1 MVLVLCLT
9 LLPTAAFAEGEDVSI
24 SDGVIG
30 GGETGEGGGIY
41 VPPGGPTEGG
51 GGTYIPGED
60 TRTEIWCVSKPDS
73 IGRSYDGTTD
83 GSTIPID
90 LTFTDGTNEIK
101 LKEGTGFTAKKTF
114 DSADAG
120 WHTVTVEIELIG
132 DAAAKYKL
140 KAGEETFTIGGFIN
154 KAYPKLNVS
163 LSRTTC
169 TVGEKILPL
178 LSVSGAPEDAA
189 VTYYYTQ
196 YESIAGDSEYEG
208 SEAMPE
214 IDENTAISSLDEEGN
229 NTYYIYAKTGK
240 TKNYNEDISNVV
252 ELTVTEP
259 AAASVIKAD
268 GTDGG
273 TCESLPAALNAAQD
287 GDTVKLLA
295 NHTTNWSDVE
305 AGEYS
310 TLAVIKKTLT
320 LDLNGRTVD
329 YLEVGEV
336 VPDEEGGILE
346 STDGNLTIADTSQ
359 GGVPGTI
366 NDLNFVKGTLEIQSG
381 QIGYEKS
388 VTEGGGIAGQL
399 TCNGNSGSV
408 TISGG
413 RVLGLTVGE
422 GASVTVSGGSQHA
435 GQWFN
440 DGTLNITGG
449 MFGSVKF
456 YNRAGTVAISGGT
469 FGAITNNDASTTIPL
484 MSLLADGYAF
494 YDNNDTL
501 QDGSKRDFLQD
512 VTVKEHTHTMVNNKC
527 VCGYTCDH
535 SNGFTDEGKC
545 KDCGTQ
551 FAAGIGETYYTDVP
565 SALDAA
571 ADGQTVKLLA
581 NEMLPDGIYV
591 SKTLT
596 LDLDGHSLSGYS
608 LNVGGLTTTSQV
620 RTGKLTVI
628 DGSGGNGAVGVTV
641 RDGGTLVFDPK
652 NDSTTLLQLEVW
664 GGTVELYGGKISR
677 SGLRLNNSITLGN
690 LLPGGAGLA
699 YYRGDTQLTLEEAT
713 SQTCDL
719 VVKSCSHGGKNGFDN
734 NSATCPYCNA
744 PAVAETALNNG
755 EGNCQQRRFA
765 DLQTAIDADRDGGS
779 EFTLLTDVTGD
790 YTIDGTQETGLN
802 LNGHSIKGTV
812 TVKGIKGDYITTT
825 LSNTQNTTTASID
838 KVIAFDGAELAGS
851 RYPAVIGTLTLA
863 EGATWK
869 TILNDTA
876 LGYKVLSTDG
886 THKWYARDDVN
897 GSQLNNVI
905 INRLPITSKT
915 LYLKVDGKNL
925 TGNSPKAERGTTVQL
940 CASCNAKDVTVAF
953 SILKTGETTPIT
965 LSGNDVQY
973 TTVGTGTTKFYVA
986 EYAFNDV
993 GSYTISFTAT
1003 KDGYSVTSSHK
1014 KLAVTK
1020 PNLSNAEITFPYG
1033 NEAAFNYA
1041 TSTSVPT
1048 FIVTYNGNTLE
1059 KDVDYTIAGGDSFS
1073 GVGSRTLT
1081 IKATD
1086 NGNYTGRKTAEWT
1099 VRPLKVAV
1107 SVGDIV
1113 KTYDGTTNLPAN
1125 AKITFKSADSYYT
1138 GATLRL
1144 AKSTDYEVLN
1154 ARYDSADA
1162 SQEEK
1167 IISFTVK
1174 LKNEGY
1180 VFEDGKT
1187 QKDFTLN
1194 GAELDDKSFKINK
1207 AALPTGYEPDN
1218 GGLIVR
1224 NGVAHTYTYDVSQLL
1239 KELPNGLNY
1248 GTTSYELE
1256 SIGSVDNGYI
1266 DDGTVSIN
1274 PNGILTVP
1282 VKMVNTEASEEIATV
1297 KVKVIAQNYADFT
1310 VTVTVRAK
1318 NKLVPTGEP
1327 NLDKNEITYGEK
1339 INKISMSGK
1348 LRDDTNNVDVEGT
1361 FAWNAPDTAPDA
1373 GDYEAEWTF
1382 TPNDVM
1388 YAPATGTAT
1397 IKVNKATLVEGVDYE
1412 TPTAITGLV
1421 YRVNDNTPQ
1430 ALHTSGRVIGTVGT
1444 MKYTTDDPENA
1455 AAVWSDVPLTSRD
1468 AGEFAVCYKVFGDKN
1483 HLDSDYGTITCRVA
1497 KYKLAYEIVCLPKV
1511 YDGTKNGDPKNIK
1524 SIEFYGAEDAN
1535 ITADLTE
1542 KDYTVESIV
1551 YESENVGGNLGTL
1564 PVDATAVVKLS
1575 DTKAASNYELA
1586 VDGNK
1591 ACGCI
1596 TPARIEGVDFH
1607 GYTHKVRY
1615 IDTYA
1620 KTITV
1625 SCFGDVNRADYE
1637 IVSDMV
1643 STGDSRI
1650 IRKINCDNIGITFAI
1665 ADGLSTDD
1673 IGKSYTIKVRIYTK
1687 DHNYCT
1693 DELPFTV
1700 EIADKDRPTLSVEP
1714 IEVTY
1719 NGKAVPESSIN
1730 GTATVNGSRI
1740 DGTWSFK
1747 DGKAPTTV
1755 AESGDYTVV
1764 FTPAH
1769 PDYYYGAEKAV
1780 HVTVMHREIG
1790 DKDITF
1796 TYGESFVYTG
1806 KVIIPYIDGE
1816 YKYDENNALG
1826 LVENNDYT
1834 LTYPEDATNVGKK
1847 KITVTG
1853 HGNFGGTTELE
1864 YEITPSAQTPFIDL
1878 ELPENGYVYDGT
1890 DKTPSVT
1897 VKVNG
1902 TVLTEGKDY
1911 ELAYSN
1917 NRNAEDGAKVTVTAK
1932 GNYGF
1937 EPIVRY
1943 FSIAKADSMIDTEPA
1958 ANSFTYDALSHG
1970 LLIEGEA
1977 TGGSFE
1983 YKLGDGGWV
1992 RDIPMAKDAGEYTVW
2007 YRVIGDSNHN
2017 DIGEKSVK
2025 VTIEHKDIA
2034 DADIVLGPSL
2044 TYNTKEQVQTVFHVK
2059 FERFNAT
2066 YDIENNRAT
2075 SAGTYKLKVIGTGN
2089 FKGEREVEFT
2099 IAKKEVT
2106 ASVTVGGE
2114 YVYNGKDIEP
2124 TDITVRDGEDIIHDT
2139 EYTVSFGDNRN
2150 AGTAR
2155 VMITNVEGGNYIVNG
2170 TGEFEISRAN
2180 ITVKPKN
2187 ISKVYGSAP
2196 EFKLESDSGLITE
2209 KELAAFASTATFRS
2223 EGAEKT
2229 ADVIDGGYEITA
2241 ELTENETDNLILT
2254 LSGTGILTVVPQ
2266 KLTIKV
2272 NDVSRIYGEP
2282 NPELSVS
2289 YDGFIDGEDESVLG
2303 GTLVLKYNDDINE
2316 TATVGLHENATTA
2329 SGLTSKNYAIE
2340 FVPGNVTIAKIPVNA
2355 SAGTA
2360 RRSYLDVV
2368 FDKSLEGLETGNFI
2382 INDSEGNTVTVTDIT
2397 ASSDGKNYTL
2407 SGNFEV
2413 GKEYTVKV
2421 VLSGATVDATHQ
2433 LATDEFVITPI
2444 RTSSRGGGTT
2454 RYTVSFE
2461 TNGGSKISSERVN
2474 RNGTL
2479 TEPTAPTK
2487 EGFDFAG
2494 WYTDQEL
2501 KTTYDFSAKVT
2512 KSITLYA
2519 AWTEKDNSINQIILT
2534 IGEKAAQ
2541 VFGQIKTNDVV
2552 PKIVNDRTMLPAR
2565 FVAENLGADVSWD
2578 GDKELVTIQ
2587 GKNLKTSEDV
2597 TILITIG
2604 AEYAVVNG
2612 ENVKLDSPAF
2622 IENDRTYTP
2631 IRFIS
2636 EHLGASVEW
2645 LENEQ
2650 KVIITKNLLAEKNN

>member
-1 MVLVLCLT
+1 MSKRVLSLFMVLVLCLT

-24 SDGVIG
+24 SGGVIG
-30 GGETGEGGGIY
+30 GGSTGEGGGIY
-41 VPPGGPTEGG
+41 VAPGSPTEGG

-120 WHTVTVEIELIG
+120 SRTVTVEIELIG

-359 GGVPGTI
+359 GGAPGTI

-449 MFGSVKF
+449 TFGSVKF

-628 DGSGGNGAVGVTV
+628 DSSGGNGAVGVTV
-641 RDGGTLVFDPK
+641 RNGGTLVFNPE
-652 NDSTTLLQLEVW
+652 NDNTTLLQLEVY
-664 GGTVELYGGKISR
+664 GGTVALYGGKISR
-677 SGLRLNNSITLGN
+677 SGLRLNNGITLGD
-690 LLPGGAGLA
+690 LLPGNAGLA
-699 YYRGDTQLTLEEAT
+699 YYRGDTQLTLEEAA

-719 VVKSCSHGGKNGFDN
+719 VVKSCSHGGKNGFDKN
-734 NSATCPYCNA
+734 ATACPYCNV
-744 PAVAETALNNG
+744 PAVAETGLNNG
-755 EGNCQQRRFA
+755 QWRRFA
-765 DLQTAIDADRDGGS
+765 NLQTAIDADRDGGA
-779 EFTLLTDVTGD
+779 ELTLLADVTGD
-790 YTIDGTQETGLN
+790 YTIDGTQDTGLD

-838 KVIAFDGAELAGS
+838 KVVAFDGAELAGS
-851 RYPAVIGTLTLA
+851 KFPAVIGELTLA
-863 EGATWK
+863 EGATWNN
-869 TILNDTA
+869 ILNDTA
-876 LGYKVLSTDG
+876 LGYKVLNADDTY
-886 THKWYARDDVN
+886 KWYAPNDVK

-915 LYLKVDGKNL
+915 LFLKVDGKNL
-925 TGNSPKAERGTTVQL
+925 TGSSPKAERGTTVQL
-940 CASCNAKDVTVAF
+940 CASCNAKDVTVTF

-965 LSGNDVQY
+965 LTEPSYAGGKY
-973 TTVGTGTTKFYVA
+973 TKDYSFDTIG
-986 EYAFNDV
+986 E
-993 GSYTISFTAT
+993 YTIYFTAT
-1003 KDGYSVTSSHK
+1003 KDGYTVQSSHK
-1014 KLAVTK
+1014 KLTVTK
-1020 PNLSNAEITFPYG
+1020 PNLSNAEITFPDG
-1033 NEAAFNYA
+1033 NEAAFNYVTA
-1041 TSTSVPT
+1041 TGVPT
-1048 FIVTYNGNTLE
+1048 FIVTCNGKKLE
-1059 KDVDYTIAGGDSFS
+1059 KGVDFTIAGGDSFS
-1073 GVGSRTLT
+1073 GVGSCTLT

-1086 NGNYTGRKTAEWT
+1086 NGDYTGSKSADWK

-1107 SVGDIV
+1107 SVGDII
-1113 KTYDGTTNLPAN
+1113 KTYDGTTDLSAN

-1154 ARYDSADA
+1154 AHYDSADA
-1162 SQEEK
+1162 GEEEK
-1167 IISFTVK
+1167 TISFTIK

-1180 VFEDGKT
+1180 VFEDGMT
-1187 QKDFTLN
+1187 QKDVTLN
-1194 GAELDDKSFKINK
+1194 GSETDKTFKINK

-1224 NGVAHTYTYDVSQLL
+1224 NGVAHTYTYDVSKLL

-1256 SIGSVDNGYI
+1256 SIDSVDNGYI
-1266 DDGTVSIN
+1266 EDGTASIDE
-1274 PNGILTVP
+1274 NGILTLP
-1282 VKMVNTEASEEIATV
+1282 IKEVKVTKEGSIGTV
-1297 KVKVIAQNYADFT
+1297 KVRVLTQNYDDFY
-1310 VTVTVRAK
+1310 VTVNVTAANRIK
-1318 NKLVPTGEP
+1318 PTGEP
-1327 NLDKNEITYGEK
+1327 TLSRDTITYGEPRSSIK
-1339 INKISMSGK
+1339 LSGTMH
-1348 LRDDTNNVDVEGT
+1348 DDTNNVDVEGT
-1361 FAWNAPDTAPDA
+1361 FAWNGADFVP
-1373 GDYEAEWTF
+1373 GVGSVMSGWTF
-1382 TPNDVM
+1382 TPADSGT
-1388 YAPATGTAT
+1388 YAP
-1397 IKVNKATLVEGVDYE
+1397 VEGASTFNVEKAAMPEDAV
-1412 TPTAITGLV
+1412 TAVPAAISDLV
-1421 YRVNDNTPQ
+1421 YQIDISTPQ
-1430 ALHTSGRVIGTVGT
+1430 TLHTKGKIKPNLGT
-1444 MKYTTDDPENA
+1444 MKYTLGDPESA
-1455 AAVWSDVPLTSRD
+1455 DTDWSEEPVASRD
-1468 AGEFAVCYKVFGDKN
+1468 AGEYTVYYKIFGDSN
-1483 HLDSDYGTITCRVA
+1483 HLDSAYGEIKCGIA
-1497 KYKLAYEIVCLPKV
+1497 KYELTYSVVCLPKV
-1511 YDGTKNGDPKNIK
+1511 YDGTTVGDPKRVDNVK
-1524 SIEFYGAEDAN
+1524 FYSNAN
-1535 ITADLTE
+1535 GSKEITGFVNGV
-1542 KDYTVESIV
+1542 DYTVDKIE
-1551 YESENVGGNLGTL
+1551 YKSENVGGNLGTL
-1564 PVDATAVVKLS
+1564 PVDATATLS
-1575 DTKAASNYELA
+1575 LIGDAAVNYTLADNGKGKASGL
-1586 VDGNK
+1586 
-1591 ACGCI
+1591 I
-1596 TPARIEGVDFH
+1596 TPAPFTGIDFNS
-1607 GYTHKVRY
+1607 YTYEICYGETTPRSVTL
-1615 IDTYA
+1615 TYF
-1620 KTITV
+1620 
-1625 SCFGDVNRADYE
+1625 SADKLNCE
-1637 IVSDMV
+1637 IVSTMDV
-1643 STGDSRI
+1643 GNNDILS
-1650 IRKINCDNIGITFAI
+1650 KIDLVDNSYFNFAVK
-1665 ADGLSTDD
+1665 DGLKGDAVS
-1673 IGKSYTIKVRIYTK
+1673 KSVTVKFNIYSK
-1687 DHNYCT
+1687 DHNYRSE
-1693 DELPFTV
+1693 ELTFTV
-1700 EIADKDRPTLSVEP
+1700 KLIDKATPDLNVKEIRTV
-1714 IEVTY
+1714 Y
-1719 NGKAVPESSIN
+1719 NNKPVPASLID
-1730 GTATVNGSRI
+1730 GTATI
-1740 DGTWSFK
+1740 DGHEISGTWSWEN
-1747 DGKAPTTV
+1747 GAPTKV
-1755 AESGDYTVV
+1755 SESGEYTVL
-1764 FTPAH
+1764 FTPT
-1769 PDYYYGAEKAV
+1769 YSYLYYGATAPAT
-1780 HVTVMHREIG
+1780 VTVTPREIG

-1943 FSIAKADSMIDTEPA
+1943 FSIAKADSVINTEPA

-1983 YKLGDGGWV
+1983 YKLGNGGWV

-2075 SAGTYKLKVIGTGN
+2075 NAGTYKLKVIGTGN

-2124 TDITVRDGEDIIHDT
+2124 TDITVRDGEDIIPDT

-2368 FDKSLEGLETGNFI
+2368 FDKSLEGLATGNFI
-2382 INDSEGNTVTVTDIT
+2382 INDSEGNTVTVTNIT

>member
-1 MVLVLCLT
+1 MSKRVLSLFMVLVLCLT

-24 SDGVIG
+24 SGGVIG
-30 GGETGEGGGIY
+30 GGETGGEGGGVL
-41 VPPGGPTEGG
+41 VPPGGSTEGG

-73 IGRSYDGTTD
+73 IGRGYDGTTD
-83 GSTIPID
+83 GGTIPID

-120 WHTVTVEIELIG
+120 WHTVTVEIALIG
-132 DAAAKYKL
+132 EAAVKYKL
-140 KAGEETFTIGGFIN
+140 KAGEETFTIGGNIN
-154 KAYPKLNVS
+154 KAYPNLTVS
-163 LSRTTC
+163 LSQTTC
-169 TVGEKILPL
+169 TVGEKLLPL
-178 LSVSGAPEDAA
+178 LSISGRQKNAT

-196 YESIAGDSEYEG
+196 YQTIAGDSEYEG
-208 SEAMPE
+208 SDVIPA
-214 IDENTAISSLDEEGN
+214 IDENTAINSLDEEGN
-229 NTYYIYAKTGK
+229 NTYYLYAKTAA
-240 TKNYNEDISNVV
+240 TKNYNEGLSNVV
-252 ELTVTEP
+252 ELTVNE
-259 AAASVIKAD
+259 AVVEAASVTKAD

-273 TCESLPAALNAAQD
+273 TYESLPAALNAAQD

-305 AGEYS
+305 AGEYA
-310 TLAVIKKTLT
+310 TLAVVKKALT
-320 LDLNGRTVD
+320 LDLNGMTVD
-329 YLEVGEV
+329 YLTVGEV
-336 VPDEEGGILE
+336 VPDEAGGILE
-346 STDGNLTIADTSQ
+346 SYDGNLTVMSS
-359 GGVPGTI
+359 GGGMIGKIT
-366 NDLNFVKGTLEIQSG
+366 NLELVKGTLDIRSG
-381 QIGYEKS
+381 WLGDYA
-388 VTEGGGIAGQL
+388 GGKL
-399 TCNGNSGSV
+399 TCNENSGTV

-413 RVLGLTVGE
+413 TVYNATVGK
-422 GASVTVSGGSQHA
+422 GATVTVSGGSMHQ
-435 GQWFN
+435 GQWVN
-440 DGTLNITGG
+440 NGTLNIMGG
-449 MFGSVKF
+449 TFGSVRF
-456 YNRAGTVAISGGT
+456 YNNSGTIAISGGT
-469 FGAITNNDASTTIPL
+469 FKSIKSDSADELQPL
-484 MSLLADGYAF
+484 MSLLDTQKVHAF
-494 YDNNDTL
+494 YKGDDV
-501 QDGSKRDFLQD
+501 QDGNATELAD

-565 SALDAA
+565 SALNAA
-571 ADGQTVKLLA
+571 ADGQTIKLLA
-581 NEMLPDGIYV
+581 NGMLPDGIYA

-596 LDLDGHSLSGYS
+596 LDLNGHSLSGYS
-608 LNVGGLTTTSQV
+608 LNVGGLTATSQV
-620 RTGKLTVI
+620 RTGNLTVI
-628 DGSGGNGAVGVTV
+628 DSSGGNGAVGVAV

-652 NDSTTLLQLEVW
+652 NDHTTLLQLEVW

-690 LLPGGAGLA
+690 LLPQKAGLA
-699 YYRGDTQLTLEEAT
+699 YYRGDTQLTLEEAA

-719 VVKSCSHGGKNGFDN
+719 VVKSCTHGGKNGFDEN
-734 NSATCPYCNA
+734 ATACPYCNV
-744 PAVAETALNNG
+744 PAVAETGLNGG
-755 EGNCQQRRFA
+755 EGGRLRRRFA
-765 DLQTAIDADRDGGS
+765 NLQTALDADRDGGS
-779 EFTLLTDVTGD
+779 EFKLLTDVTGD
-790 YTIDGTQETGLN
+790 YTIDGTQDTGLD
-802 LNGHSIKGTV
+802 LNGHSINGTV
-812 TVKGIKGDYITTT
+812 DINAVAEGKNYTTT
-825 LSNTQNTTTASID
+825 LSNTKNTVTASIN
-838 KVIAFDGAELAGS
+838 KVVAHSGAKLAGS
-851 RYPAVIGTLTLA
+851 GFPAVIGELTLA
-863 EGATWK
+863 DTTQWK
-869 TILNDTA
+869 DILQQPTR
-876 LGYKVLSTDG
+876 LGFKVTNADG
-886 THKWYARDDVN
+886 TYQWYASDDVN
-897 GSQLNNVI
+897 GLQLNNVI
-905 INRLPITSKT
+905 INSLPITTKT
-915 LYLKVDGKNL
+915 LNLKVDGKNL
-925 TGNSPKAERGTTVQL
+925 TGSSPKVERGTTVQL
-940 CASCNAKDVTVAF
+940 CASCNAKDVTVTF

-965 LSGNDVQY
+965 LTEPTYGSGKY
-973 TTVGTGTTKFYVA
+973 TKDYSFDAIG
-986 EYAFNDV
+986 E
-993 GSYTISFTAT
+993 YTIYFTAT
-1003 KDGYSVTSSHK
+1003 KDSYSVTSSHK
-1014 KLAVTK
+1014 KLTVTK
-1020 PNLSNAEITFPYG
+1020 PNLSNAEITFPDG
-1033 NEAAFNYA
+1033 NEAAFNYVTA
-1041 TSTSVPT
+1041 TGVPT
-1048 FIVTYNGNTLE
+1048 FIVTCNGKKLE
-1059 KDVDYTIAGGDSFS
+1059 KGVDFTIAGGDSFS
-1073 GVGSRTLT
+1073 GVGSCTLT

-1086 NGNYTGRKTAEWT
+1086 NGDYTGSKSADWK

-1107 SVGDIV
+1107 SVGDII
-1113 KTYDGTTNLPAN
+1113 KTYDGTTDLPAN

-1138 GATLRL
+1138 GVTLSL

-1154 ARYDSADA
+1154 AHYDSADA
-1162 SQEEK
+1162 GEEEK
-1167 IISFTVK
+1167 TISFTIK

-1180 VFEDGKT
+1180 VFEDGTT
-1187 QKDFTLN
+1187 QKDVTLN
-1194 GAELDDKSFKINK
+1194 GSETDKTFKINK

-1218 GGLIVR
+1218 GGLIVK
-1224 NGVAHTYTYDVSQLL
+1224 NGVAHTYTYDVSKLL

-1256 SIGSVDNGYI
+1256 SIGSVVNGYI
-1266 DDGTVSIN
+1266 EDGTVSISE
-1274 PNGILTVP
+1274 NGMLTVP
-1282 VKMVNTEASEEIATV
+1282 VKAVNTVAPSEIAIV
-1297 KVKVIAQNYADFT
+1297 KVKVTMQNYSDIT
-1310 VTVTVRAK
+1310 IPVTVYAR
-1318 NKLVPTGEP
+1318 NRIVPTGEP
-1327 NLDKNEITYGEK
+1327 TLDKNEITYGEK

-1348 LRDDTNNVDVEGT
+1348 LRDKTNNVDVAGT
-1361 FAWNAPDTAPDA
+1361 FTWNAPDTAPDA

-1388 YAPATGTAT
+1388 YAPATGKVS
-1397 IKVNKATLVEGVDYE
+1397 IKVNKASLVEGVDYE
-1412 TPTAITGLV
+1412 TPTAVTGLV
-1421 YRVNDNTPQ
+1421 YKVNDNTPQ
-1430 ALHTSGRVIGTVGT
+1430 TLHTSGRVIGAVGT

-1455 AAVWSDVPLTSRD
+1455 AAVWSDAPLTSRD
-1468 AGEFAVCYKVFGDKN
+1468 AGEFAVYYKVFGDEN

-1535 ITADLTE
+1535 ITVDLTE

-1551 YESENVGGNLGTL
+1551 YESENVGGNLGTI
-1564 PVDATAVVKLS
+1564 PVSATAVIKLS

-1591 ACGCI
+1591 AYGCI
-1596 TPARIEGVDFH
+1596 TPTRIENVDFH
-1607 GYTHKVRY
+1607 GYTHKIRY

-1625 SCFGDVNRADYE
+1625 SYFGDVNRADYE

-1650 IRKINCDNIGITFAI
+1650 IRKISCDNTGITFAI
-1665 ADGLSTDD
+1665 ADGLSADD

-1730 GTATVNGSRI
+1730 GTATVDGSRI

-1764 FTPAH
+1764 FTPTY
-1769 PDYYYGAEKAV
+1769 PDYYYGAEKTV
-1780 HVTVMHREIG
+1780 HVIVTPREIG

-1816 YKYDENNALG
+1816 YKYDENKALG
-1826 LVENNDYT
+1826 LAENNEYT

-1864 YEITPSAQTPFIDL
+1864 YEITPSAQTPLIDL

-1943 FSIAKADSMIDTEPA
+1943 FSIAKADSVIDTEPA
-1958 ANSFTYDALSHG
+1958 SNSFTYDALSHG
-1970 LLIEGEA
+1970 LLIEGKA
-1977 TGGSFE
+1977 TGGSFK

-1992 RDIPMAKDAGEYTVW
+1992 RDIPKVKDAGEYTVW
-2007 YRVIGDSNHN
+2007 YKVAGDSNHN
-2017 DIGEKSVK
+2017 DTGEKSVK
-2025 VTIEHKDIA
+2025 VTIERKDIA

-2044 TYNTKEQVQTVFHVK
+2044 TYNTKEQVQTVFHAK

-2066 YDIENNRAT
+2066 YDVENNRAT
-2075 SAGTYKLKVIGTGN
+2075 NAGTYKLKVIGTGN

-2106 ASVTVGGE
+2106 ANVTAGGE
-2114 YVYNGKDIEP
+2114 YIYNGKDIEP
-2124 TDITVRDGEDIIHDT
+2124 ADITVRDGEDIIPDT

-2155 VMITNVEGGNYIVNG
+2155 VMITNAEGGNYIING

-2196 EFKLESDSGLITE
+2196 EFKLESDSDLITE
-2209 KELAAFASTATFRS
+2209 KELAAFASSAKFTS
-2223 EGAEKT
+2223 EGTAKT
-2229 ADVIDGGYEITA
+2229 AKVIDGGYEITA
-2241 ELTENETDNLILT
+2241 ELAENETDNLILT
-2254 LSGTGILTVVPQ
+2254 LSGTGILTVVPK
-2266 KLTIKV
+2266 KLTVTV

-2289 YDGFIDGEDESVLG
+2289 YDGFIEGEDESVLD
-2303 GTLVLKYNDDINE
+2303 GTLVLKYNDEINE
-2316 TATVGLHENATTA
+2316 TATAGLHENATTA
-2329 SGLTSKNYAIE
+2329 SGLTAKNYAIE

-2368 FDKSLEGLETGNFI
+2368 FDKSLEGLATGNFI
-2382 INDSEGNTVTVTDIT
+2382 VKDSEGNTVTVTDIT

-2444 RTSSRGGGTT
+2444 RTSSGGGGTT

-2461 TNGGSKISSERVN
+2461 SNGGSKVSNQTVT
-2474 RNGTL
+2474 RNSVMK
-2479 TEPTAPTK
+2479 EPTAPTK
-2487 EGFDFAG
+2487 ENFDFDG
-2494 WYTDQEL
+2494 WYSDKEL
-2501 KTTYDFSAKVT
+2501 KTKYDFSAKVT
-2512 KSITLYA
+2512 KSFTLYA
-2519 AWTEKDNSINQIILT
+2519 KWTEKDNSINQIILT
-2534 IGEKAAQ
+2534 IGKKDAQ
-2541 VFGQIKTNDVV
+2541 VFGKSKTNDVA

-2565 FVAENLGADVSWD
+2565 FVAENLGAKVEWD
-2578 GDKELVTIQ
+2578 GEKELVTIT
-2587 GKNLKTSEDV
+2587 GKNLKTDENV

-2604 AEYAVVNG
+2604 AATAKVNG
-2612 ENVKLDSPAF
+2612 KEIKLDSPAF

-2636 EHLGASVEW
+2636 EELGASVEW
-2645 LENEQ
+2645 VEKDK
-2650 KVIITKNLLAEKNN
+2650 KVIITKPEIKKAETK

>member
-1 MVLVLCLT
+1 MSKRVLSLFMVLVLCLT
-9 LLPTAAFAEGEDVSI
+9 LLPTAAFAEGDDVSI
-24 SDGVIG
+24 SGGVIG
-30 GGETGEGGGIY
+30 GGSTGEGGGIY
-41 VPPGGPTEGG
+41 VAPGSPTEGG

-73 IGRSYDGTTD
+73 IGRGYDGTTD
-83 GSTIPID
+83 GSTISID
-90 LTFTDGTNEIK
+90 LTFTDGTNNII

-120 WHTVTVEIELIG
+120 SRTVTVEIELIG

-259 AAASVIKAD
+259 AAASVTKAD

-273 TCESLPAALNAAQD
+273 TYESLPAALNAARD
-287 GDTVKLLA
+287 GDTVNLLE
-295 NHTTNWSDVE
+295 NHTTNWNNVE
-305 AGEYS
+305 AGEEQM
-310 TLAVIKKTLT
+310 AVVKTRIT
-320 LDLNGRTVD
+320 LDLNGNTVD
-329 YLEVGEV
+329 YLVVGEV
-336 VPDEEGGILE
+336 VPDEEGGIVD
-346 STDGNLTIADTSQ
+346 SYDGNLTVQSSQ
-359 GGVPGTI
+359 SGGTAMNGQITT
-366 NDLNFVKGTLEIQSG
+366 LKFVQGTLSVQDRVIIGSSSSSTGLICEADSG
-381 QIGYEKS
+381 
-388 VTEGGGIAGQL
+388 T
-399 TCNGNSGSV
+399 V

-413 RVLGLTVGE
+413 IVYNATVGE
-422 GASVTVSGGSQHA
+422 GAAVTVSGGSMHQ
-435 GQWFN
+435 GQWIN
-440 DGTLNITGG
+440 NGTLNITGG
-449 MFGSVKF
+449 TFGSVEF
-456 YNRAGTVAISGGT
+456 YNNSGTIAISGGT
-469 FGAITNNDASTTIPL
+469 FNTLRNYDNKSEWPIAP
-484 MSLLADGYAF
+484 MPLLAPGHAF
-494 YDNNDTL
+494 YDIYDENTVK
-501 QDGSKRDFLQD
+501 DGSSRGYLQN

-628 DGSGGNGAVGVTV
+628 DSSGGNGAVGVTV

-690 LLPGGAGLA
+690 LLPQKAGLA
-699 YYRGDTQLTLEEAT
+699 YYRGDTQLTLEEAA

-719 VVKSCSHGGKNGFDN
+719 VVKSCTHGGKNGFDEN
-734 NSATCPYCNA
+734 ATACPYCNA

-755 EGNCQQRRFA
+755 EGGRLWRRFA
-765 DLQTAIDADRDGGS
+765 NLQTVIDADRDGGA
-779 EFTLLTDVTGD
+779 EFKLLTDVTGD
-790 YTIDGTQETGLN
+790 YTIDGTQNTALD

-838 KVIAFDGAELAGS
+838 KVVAFDGAELAGS
-851 RYPAVIGTLTLA
+851 GYPAVIGELTLA
-863 EGATWK
+863 EGATWNN
-869 TILNDTA
+869 ILNDTA
-876 LGYKVLSTDG
+876 LGYKVLNADG
-886 THKWYARDDVN
+886 TYKWYAPNDVK

-915 LYLKVDGKNL
+915 LFLKVDGKNL
-925 TGNSPKAERGTTVQL
+925 TGSSPKAERGTTVQL
-940 CASCNAKDVTVAF
+940 CASCNAKDVTVTF

-965 LSGNDVQY
+965 LTEPSYAGGKY
-973 TTVGTGTTKFYVA
+973 TKDYSFDTIG
-986 EYAFNDV
+986 E
-993 GSYTISFTAT
+993 YTIYFTAT

-1014 KLAVTK
+1014 KLTVTK

-1033 NEAAFNYA
+1033 NEAAFNYV
-1041 TSTSVPT
+1041 TSTGVPT
-1048 FIVTYNGNTLE
+1048 FIVTYNGQTLE
-1059 KDVDYTIAGGDSFS
+1059 KGEDFTIAGGDSFS
-1073 GVGSRTLT
+1073 GVGPCTLT

-1086 NGNYTGRKTAEWT
+1086 NGDYTGSKSADWN

-1107 SVGDIV
+1107 SVGDII
-1113 KTYDGTTNLPAN
+1113 KTYDGTTDLPAN

-1138 GATLRL
+1138 GVTLRL

-1154 ARYDSADA
+1154 ACYDSADA
-1162 SQEEK
+1162 GEEEK
-1167 IISFTVK
+1167 TISFTIK

-1180 VFEDGKT
+1180 VFEDGTT

-1239 KELPNGLNY
+1239 KELPNGFNY

-1256 SIGSVDNGYI
+1256 SIGSVDKGYI

-1943 FSIAKADSMIDTEPA
+1943 FSIAKADSVIDTEPA

-2075 SAGTYKLKVIGTGN
+2075 NAGTYKLKVIGTGN

-2124 TDITVRDGEDIIHDT
+2124 TDITVRDGEDIIPDT

-2340 FVPGNVTIAKIPVNA
+2340 FISGNVTIAKIPVNA

-2368 FDKSLEGLETGNFI
+2368 FDKSLEGLSTENFI
-2382 INDSEGNTVTVTDIT
+2382 INDSEGNTVTVTNIT

-2565 FVAENLGADVSWD
+2565 FVAENLGAKVEWD
-2578 GDKELVTIQ
+2578 GEKQLVTIT
-2587 GKNLKTSEDV
+2587 GKNLKTDENV

-2604 AEYAVVNG
+2604 SATVKVNG
-2612 ENVKLDSPAF
+2612 KEIKLDSPAF

>member
-1 MVLVLCLT
+1 MSKRVLSLFMVLVLCLT

-24 SDGVIG
+24 SGGVIG
-30 GGETGEGGGIY
+30 GGETGGEGGGVL
-41 VPPGGPTEGG
+41 VPPGGSTEGG

-73 IGRSYDGTTD
+73 IGRGYDGTTD
-83 GSTIPID
+83 GGTIPID

-120 WHTVTVEIELIG
+120 WHTVTVEIALIG
-132 DAAAKYKL
+132 EAAVKYKL
-140 KAGEETFTIGGFIN
+140 KAGEETFTIGGNIN
-154 KAYPKLNVS
+154 KAYPDLTVTLFK
-163 LSRTTC
+163 TAC
-169 TVGEKILPL
+169 TAGEKLLPL
-178 LSVSGAPEDAA
+178 LSVEGAPEDAE
-189 VTYYYTQ
+189 VTYYYLA
-196 YESIAGDSEYEG
+196 SALKSWAGSSDVEG
-208 SEAMPE
+208 SEAMPK
-214 IDENTAISSLDEEGN
+214 IDENTAISEPG
-229 NTYYIYAKTGK
+229 TYYVYAKSSE
-240 TKNYNEDISNVV
+240 TKNYVEERSETV
-252 ELTVTEP
+252 ELTVNK
-259 AAASVIKAD
+259 AVVKAASVTKAD

-273 TCESLPAALNAAQD
+273 TYESLPAALNAAQD

-329 YLEVGEV
+329 YLKVGEV

-346 STDGNLTIADTSQ
+346 STDGNLTVTSSRSGGTAMVGRITTLKFVRGMLVIQ
-359 GGVPGTI
+359 GGW
-366 NDLNFVKGTLEIQSG
+366 
-381 QIGYEKS
+381 IGDYDGSK
-388 VTEGGGIAGQL
+388 L
-399 TCNGNSGSV
+399 TCNENSGAV

-413 RVLGLTVGE
+413 TVCNATVGM
-422 GASVTVSGGSQHA
+422 GATVTVSGGSMHQ
-435 GQWFN
+435 GEWVN
-440 DGTLNITGG
+440 NGTLNITGG
-449 MFGSVKF
+449 SFSGVTFNNNS
-456 YNRAGTVAISGGT
+456 GTIAISGGT
-469 FGAITNNDASTTIPL
+469 FSTLQNFDNDSSWIAP
-484 MSLLADGYAF
+484 MFLLAPGHAF
-494 YDNNDTL
+494 YKDNTV
-501 QDGSKRDFLQD
+501 QDGSVRYFLQD
-512 VTVKEHTHTMVNNKC
+512 VTVKEHTHTMVDNKC
-527 VCGYTCDH
+527 ACGYTCDH

-545 KDCGTQ
+545 KDCGML
-551 FAAGIGETYYTDVP
+551 FAAVIGETYYTDVK

-571 ADGQTVKLLA
+571 TDGQTVKLLA

-596 LDLDGHSLSGYS
+596 LDLNGHSLSGYG
-608 LNVGGLTTTSQV
+608 LNVGGLTATSQV
-620 RTGKLTVI
+620 RTGNLTVI
-628 DGSGGNGAVGVTV
+628 DSSGGNGAVGVTV
-641 RDGGTLVFDPK
+641 RDGGTLVFEPK

-677 SGLRLNNSITLGN
+677 SGLRLNNSITLSN
-690 LLPGGAGLA
+690 LLPQKAGLA
-699 YYRGDTQLTLEEAT
+699 YYRGDTQLTLEEAA

-719 VVKSCSHGGKNGFDN
+719 VVKSCAHGDKNGFDEN
-734 NSATCPYCNA
+734 ATACPYCNV
-744 PAVAETALNNG
+744 PAVAETGLNGG
-755 EGNCQQRRFA
+755 EGGRLRRRFA
-765 DLQTAIDADRDGGS
+765 NLQTALDADRDGGS
-779 EFTLLTDVTGD
+779 EFKLLTDVTGD
-790 YTIDGTQETGLN
+790 YTIDGTQDTGLD
-802 LNGHSIKGTV
+802 LNGHSINGTV
-812 TVKGIKGDYITTT
+812 DINAVSEGKNYTTT
-825 LSNTQNTTTASID
+825 LSNTKNTVTASIN
-838 KVIAFDGAELAGS
+838 KVVAHSGAKLAGS
-851 RYPAVIGTLTLA
+851 GFPAVIGELTLA
-863 EGATWK
+863 DTTQWK
-869 TILNDTA
+869 DILQQPTR
-876 LGYKVLSTDG
+876 LGFKVTNADG
-886 THKWYARDDVN
+886 TYQWYASDDVN
-897 GSQLNNVI
+897 GLQLNNVI
-905 INRLPITSKT
+905 INSLPITTKT
-915 LYLKVDGKNL
+915 LNLKVDGKNL
-925 TGNSPKAERGTTVQL
+925 TGNSPKVERGTTVQL
-940 CASCNAKDVTVAF
+940 FASCNAKDVTVTF

-965 LSGNDVQY
+965 LTEPTYGSGKY
-973 TTVGTGTTKFYVA
+973 TKDYSFDAIG
-986 EYAFNDV
+986 E
-993 GSYTISFTAT
+993 YTIYFTAT

-1014 KLAVTK
+1014 KLTVTK
-1020 PNLSNAEITFPYG
+1020 PNLSNAEITFPDG
-1033 NEAAFNYA
+1033 NEAAFNYVTA
-1041 TSTSVPT
+1041 TGVPM
-1048 FIVTYNGNTLE
+1048 FIVTYNGKKLE
-1059 KDVDYTIAGGDSFS
+1059 KDEDFTIAGGDSFS
-1073 GVGSRTLT
+1073 GVGSCTLT

-1086 NGNYTGRKTAEWT
+1086 NGDYTGSKSADWN

-1107 SVGDIV
+1107 SVGDII
-1113 KTYDGTTNLPAN
+1113 KTYDGTTDLPAN
-1125 AKITFKSADSYYT
+1125 AKITFESADSYYT
-1138 GATLRL
+1138 GLTLPL
-1144 AKSTDYEVLN
+1144 ANSTDYEVLN
-1154 ARYDSADA
+1154 ACYDSADA
-1162 SQEEK
+1162 GEEEK
-1167 IISFTVK
+1167 TISFTIK

-1180 VFEDGKT
+1180 VFEDGTT
-1187 QKDFTLN
+1187 QKDVTLN
-1194 GAELDDKSFKINK
+1194 GSETDKTFKINK

-1218 GGLIVR
+1218 GGLIVK
-1224 NGVAHTYTYDVSQLL
+1224 NGVAHTYTYDVSKLL

-1266 DDGTVSIN
+1266 EDGTVSIRE
-1274 PNGILTVP
+1274 NGMLTVP
-1282 VKMVNTEASEEIATV
+1282 VKAVNTVAPSEIAIVNV
-1297 KVKVIAQNYADFT
+1297 KVTMQNYSDIT
-1310 VTVTVRAK
+1310 IPVTVYAR
-1318 NKLVPTGEP
+1318 NRIVPTGEP
-1327 NLDKNEITYGEK
+1327 TLDKNEITYGEK

-1348 LRDDTNNVDVEGT
+1348 LRDKTNNVDVAGT
-1361 FAWNAPDTAPDA
+1361 FTWNAPDTAPDA

-1382 TPNDVM
+1382 TPNDVT
-1388 YAPATGTAT
+1388 YAPATGKVS
-1397 IKVNKATLVEGVDYE
+1397 IKVNKASLVEGVDYE
-1412 TPTAITGLV
+1412 TPTAVTGLV
-1421 YRVNDNTPQ
+1421 YKVNDNTPQ
-1430 ALHTSGRVIGTVGT
+1430 TLHTSGRVIGAVGT

-1455 AAVWSDVPLTSRD
+1455 AAVWSDAPLTSRD
-1468 AGEFAVCYKVFGDKN
+1468 AGEFAVYYKVFGDEN

-1497 KYKLAYEIVCLPKV
+1497 KYKLAYELVCLPKV

-1535 ITADLTE
+1535 ITVDLTE

-1551 YESENVGGNLGTL
+1551 YESENVGGNLGTI
-1564 PVDATAVVKLS
+1564 PVSATAVIKLS

-1591 ACGCI
+1591 AYGCI
-1596 TPARIEGVDFH
+1596 TPTRIENVDFH
-1607 GYTHKVRY
+1607 GYTHKIRY

-1625 SCFGDVNRADYE
+1625 SYFGDVNRADYE

-1650 IRKINCDNIGITFAI
+1650 IRKISCDNTGITFAI
-1665 ADGLSTDD
+1665 ADGLSADD
-1673 IGKSYTIKVRIYTK
+1673 VGKSYTIKVRIYTK

-1730 GTATVNGSRI
+1730 GTATVDGSRI

-1764 FTPAH
+1764 FSPTY
-1769 PDYYYGAEKAV
+1769 PDYYYGAEKPV
-1780 HVTVMHREIG
+1780 HVTVTPREIG

-1816 YKYDENNALG
+1816 YKYDENKALG

-1834 LTYPEDATNVGKK
+1834 LTYSEDATNIGKK

-1864 YEITPSAQTPFIDL
+1864 YEITPSTQTPLIDL

-1943 FSIAKADSMIDTEPA
+1943 FSIAKADSVIDTEPA
-1958 ANSFTYDALSHG
+1958 SNSFTYDALSHG
-1970 LLIEGEA
+1970 LLIEGKA

-1983 YKLGDGGWV
+1983 YKLGDGGWA
-1992 RDIPMAKDAGEYTVW
+1992 RDIPKAKDAGEYTVW

-2017 DIGEKSVK
+2017 DTGENSVK
-2025 VTIEHKDIA
+2025 VTIERKDIA

-2044 TYNTKEQVQTVFHVK
+2044 TYNTKEQVQTVFHAK

-2066 YDIENNRAT
+2066 YNVENNRAT
-2075 SAGTYKLKVIGTGN
+2075 NAGTYKLKVIGTGN

-2106 ASVTVGGE
+2106 ASVTAGGE
-2114 YVYNGKDIEP
+2114 YIYNGKDIEP
-2124 TDITVRDGEDIIHDT
+2124 ADITVRDGEDIIPDT

-2150 AGTAR
+2150 AGTAK
-2155 VMITNVEGGNYIVNG
+2155 VAITNAEGGNYIVNG

-2196 EFKLESDSGLITE
+2196 EFKLESDSDLITE
-2209 KELAAFASTATFRS
+2209 KELAAFASSAKFYS
-2223 EGAEKT
+2223 NGSEKT
-2229 ADVIDGGYEITA
+2229 AKVIDGGYEITA
-2241 ELTENETDNLILT
+2241 ELAENETDNLILT

-2340 FVPGNVTIAKIPVNA
+2340 FISGNVTIAKIPVNA

-2360 RRSYLDVV
+2360 IRSYLNVV
-2368 FDKSLEGLETGNFI
+2368 FDKSLEGLLNENFI
-2382 INDSEGNTVTVTDIT
+2382 VKDSEGNTVTVNNVT

-2534 IGEKAAQ
+2534 IGKKDAQ
-2541 VFGQIKTNDVV
+2541 VFGQIKTNDVA

-2565 FVAENLGADVSWD
+2565 FVAENLGAKVEWD
-2578 GDKELVTIQ
+2578 GEKELVTIT
-2587 GKNLKTSEDV
+2587 GKNLKTDENV

-2604 AEYAVVNG
+2604 AATAKVNG
-2612 ENVKLDSPAF
+2612 KEIKLDSPAF
-2622 IENDRTYTP
+2622 IENDRTYAP

-2636 EHLGASVEW
+2636 ENLGASVEW
-2645 LENEQ
+2645 VEKEQ
-2650 KVIITKNLLAEKNN
+2650 KVIITKPEIKKAETK

>member
-24 SDGVIG
+24 SGGVIG
-30 GGETGEGGGIY
+30 GGETGGEGGGVL
-41 VPPGGPTEGG
+41 VPPGGSTEGG

-73 IGRSYDGTTD
+73 IGRGYDGTTD
-83 GSTIPID
+83 GGTIPID

-120 WHTVTVEIELIG
+120 WHTVTVEIALIG
-132 DAAAKYKL
+132 EAAVKYKL
-140 KAGEETFTIGGFIN
+140 KAGEETFTIGGNIN
-154 KAYPKLNVS
+154 KAYPNLTVS
-163 LSRTTC
+163 LSQTTC
-169 TVGEKILPL
+169 TVGEKLLPL
-178 LSVSGAPEDAA
+178 LSISGRQENAT

-196 YESIAGDSEYEG
+196 YQTIAGDSEYEG
-208 SEAMPE
+208 SDVIPA
-214 IDENTAISSLDEEGN
+214 IDENTAINSLDEEGN
-229 NTYYIYAKTGK
+229 NTYYLYAKTAA
-240 TKNYNEDISNVV
+240 TKNYNEGLSNVV
-252 ELTVTEP
+252 ELTVNE
-259 AAASVIKAD
+259 AVVEAASVTKAD

-273 TCESLPAALNAAQD
+273 TYESLPAALNAAQD

-305 AGEYS
+305 AGEYA
-310 TLAVIKKTLT
+310 TLAVVKKALT
-320 LDLNGRTVD
+320 LDLNGMTVD
-329 YLEVGEV
+329 YLTVGEV
-336 VPDEEGGILE
+336 VPDEAGGILE
-346 STDGNLTIADTSQ
+346 SYDGNLTVMSS
-359 GGVPGTI
+359 GGGMIGKIT
-366 NDLNFVKGTLEIQSG
+366 NLELVKGTLDIRSG
-381 QIGYEKS
+381 WLGDYA
-388 VTEGGGIAGQL
+388 GGKL
-399 TCNGNSGSV
+399 TCNENSGTV

-413 RVLGLTVGE
+413 TVYNATVGK
-422 GASVTVSGGSQHA
+422 GATVTVSGGSMHQ
-435 GQWFN
+435 GQWVN
-440 DGTLNITGG
+440 NGTLNIMGG
-449 MFGSVKF
+449 TFGSVRF
-456 YNRAGTVAISGGT
+456 YNNSGTIAISGGT
-469 FGAITNNDASTTIPL
+469 FKSIKSDSADELQPL
-484 MSLLADGYAF
+484 MSLLDTQKVHAF
-494 YDNNDTL
+494 YKGDDV
-501 QDGSKRDFLQD
+501 QDGNATELAD

-565 SALDAA
+565 SALNAA
-571 ADGQTVKLLA
+571 ADGQTIKLLA
-581 NEMLPDGIYV
+581 NGMLPDGIYA

-596 LDLDGHSLSGYS
+596 LDLNGHSLSGYS
-608 LNVGGLTTTSQV
+608 LNVGGLTATSQV
-620 RTGKLTVI
+620 RTGNLTVI
-628 DGSGGNGAVGVTV
+628 DSSGGNGAVGVAV

-652 NDSTTLLQLEVW
+652 NDHTTLLQLEVW

-690 LLPGGAGLA
+690 LLPQKAGLA
-699 YYRGDTQLTLEEAT
+699 YYRGDTQLTLEEAA

-719 VVKSCSHGGKNGFDN
+719 VVKSCTHGGKNGFDEN
-734 NSATCPYCNA
+734 ATACPYCNV
-744 PAVAETALNNG
+744 PAVAETGLNGG
-755 EGNCQQRRFA
+755 EGGRLRRRFA
-765 DLQTAIDADRDGGS
+765 NLQTALDADRDGGS
-779 EFTLLTDVTGD
+779 EFKLLTDVTGD
-790 YTIDGTQETGLN
+790 YTIDGTQDTGLD
-802 LNGHSIKGTV
+802 LNGHSINGTV
-812 TVKGIKGDYITTT
+812 DINAVAEGKNYTTT
-825 LSNTQNTTTASID
+825 LSNTKNTVTASIN
-838 KVIAFDGAELAGS
+838 KVVAHSGAKLAGS
-851 RYPAVIGTLTLA
+851 GFPAVIGELTLA
-863 EGATWK
+863 DTTQWK
-869 TILNDTA
+869 DILQQPTR
-876 LGYKVLSTDG
+876 LGFKVTNADG
-886 THKWYARDDVN
+886 TYQWYASDDVN
-897 GSQLNNVI
+897 GLQLNNVI
-905 INRLPITSKT
+905 INSLPITTKT
-915 LYLKVDGKNL
+915 LNLKVDGKNL
-925 TGNSPKAERGTTVQL
+925 TGSSPKVERGTTVQL
-940 CASCNAKDVTVAF
+940 CASCNAKDVTVTF

-965 LSGNDVQY
+965 LTEPTYGSGKY
-973 TTVGTGTTKFYVA
+973 TKDYSFDAIG
-986 EYAFNDV
+986 E
-993 GSYTISFTAT
+993 YTIYFTAT
-1003 KDGYSVTSSHK
+1003 KDSYSVTSSHK
-1014 KLAVTK
+1014 KLTVTK
-1020 PNLSNAEITFPYG
+1020 PNLSNAEITFPDG
-1033 NEAAFNYA
+1033 NEAAFNYVTA
-1041 TSTSVPT
+1041 TGVPT
-1048 FIVTYNGNTLE
+1048 FIVTCNGKKLE
-1059 KDVDYTIAGGDSFS
+1059 KGVDFTIAGGDSFS
-1073 GVGSRTLT
+1073 GVGSCTLT

-1086 NGNYTGRKTAEWT
+1086 NGDYTGSKSADWK

-1107 SVGDIV
+1107 SVGDII
-1113 KTYDGTTNLPAN
+1113 KTYDGTTDLPAN

-1138 GATLRL
+1138 GVTLSL

-1154 ARYDSADA
+1154 AHYDSADA
-1162 SQEEK
+1162 SEEEK
-1167 IISFTVK
+1167 TISFTIK

-1180 VFEDGKT
+1180 VFEDGT
-1187 QKDFTLN
+1187 TEKDVTLN
-1194 GAELDDKSFKINK
+1194 GSETDKTFKINK

-1239 KELPNGLNY
+1239 KELSNGLNY

-1327 NLDKNEITYGEK
+1327 TLDKNEITYGD
-1339 INKISMSGK
+1339 KISSIELSGSM
-1348 LRDDTNNVDVEGT
+1348 RDETNNVDVAGT
-1361 FAWNAPDTAPDA
+1361 FTWNAPDTAPDA

-1388 YAPATGTAT
+1388 YAPATGKVS
-1397 IKVNKATLVEGVDYE
+1397 IKVNKASLVEGVDYE
-1412 TPTAITGLV
+1412 TPTAVTGLV
-1421 YRVNDNTPQ
+1421 YKVNDNTQ
-1430 ALHTSGRVIGTVGT
+1430 QTLHTSGRVIGAVGT

-1455 AAVWSDVPLTSRD
+1455 AAVWSDAPLTSRD
-1468 AGEFAVCYKVFGDKN
+1468 AGEFAVYYKVFGDEN

-1497 KYKLAYEIVCLPKV
+1497 KYKLAYELVCLPKV

-1535 ITADLTE
+1535 ITVDLTE

-1551 YESENVGGNLGTL
+1551 YESENVGGNLGTI
-1564 PVDATAVVKLS
+1564 PVSATAVIKLS

-1591 ACGCI
+1591 AYGCI
-1596 TPARIEGVDFH
+1596 TPTRIENVDFH
-1607 GYTHKVRY
+1607 GYTHKIRY
-1615 IDTYA
+1615 IDTNA
-1620 KTITV
+1620 KPITV
-1625 SCFGDVNRADYE
+1625 SYFGDVNRADYE

-1650 IRKINCDNIGITFAI
+1650 IRTISCDNTGITFAI
-1665 ADGLSTDD
+1665 ADGLSADD
-1673 IGKSYTIKVRIYTK
+1673 VGKSYTIKVRIYTK

-1730 GTATVNGSRI
+1730 GTATVDGSRI
-1740 DGTWSFK
+1740 DGTWNFK

-1764 FTPAH
+1764 FTPTY
-1769 PDYYYGAEKAV
+1769 PDYYYGAEKPV
-1780 HVTVMHREIG
+1780 HVTVTPREIG

-1816 YKYDENNALG
+1816 YKYDENKALG

-1853 HGNFGGTTELE
+1853 HGNFDGTTELE
-1864 YEITPSAQTPFIDL
+1864 YEITPSTQPPLIDL

-1897 VKVNG
+1897 VKVSG

-1917 NRNAEDGAKVTVTAK
+1917 NRNAKDGAKVTVTAK

-1943 FSIAKADSMIDTEPA
+1943 FSIAKADSVIDTEPA
-1958 ANSFTYDALSHG
+1958 SNSFTYDALSHG
-1970 LLIEGEA
+1970 LLIEGKA
-1977 TGGSFE
+1977 TGGSFK

-1992 RDIPMAKDAGEYTVW
+1992 RDIPKVKDAGEYTVW
-2007 YRVIGDSNHN
+2007 YKVAGDSNHN
-2017 DIGEKSVK
+2017 DTGEKSVK
-2025 VTIEHKDIA
+2025 VTIERKDIA

-2044 TYNTKEQVQTVFHVK
+2044 TYNTKEQVQTVFHAK

-2066 YDIENNRAT
+2066 YDVENNRAT
-2075 SAGTYKLKVIGTGN
+2075 NAGTYKLKVIGTGN

-2106 ASVTVGGE
+2106 ANVTAGGE
-2114 YVYNGKDIEP
+2114 YIYNGKDIEP
-2124 TDITVRDGEDIIHDT
+2124 ADITVRDGEDIIPDT

-2155 VMITNVEGGNYIVNG
+2155 VMITNAEGGNYIING

-2196 EFKLESDSGLITE
+2196 EFKLESDSDLITE
-2209 KELAAFASTATFRS
+2209 KELAAFASSAKFTS
-2223 EGAEKT
+2223 EGTAKT
-2229 ADVIDGGYEITA
+2229 AKVIDGGYEITA
-2241 ELTENETDNLILT
+2241 ELAENETDNLILT
-2254 LSGTGILTVVPQ
+2254 LSGTGILTVVPK
-2266 KLTIKV
+2266 KLTVTV

-2289 YDGFIDGEDESVLG
+2289 YDGFIEGEDESVLD
-2303 GTLVLKYNDDINE
+2303 GTLVLKYNDEINE
-2316 TATVGLHENATTA
+2316 TATAGLHENATTA
-2329 SGLTSKNYAIE
+2329 SGLTAKNYAIE

-2368 FDKSLEGLETGNFI
+2368 FDKSLEGLATGNFI
-2382 INDSEGNTVTVTDIT
+2382 VKDSEGNTVTVTDIT

-2444 RTSSRGGGTT
+2444 RTSSGGGGTT

-2461 TNGGSKISSERVN
+2461 SNGGSKVSNQTVT
-2474 RNGTL
+2474 RNSVMK
-2479 TEPTAPTK
+2479 EPTAPTK
-2487 EGFDFAG
+2487 ENFDFDG
-2494 WYTDQEL
+2494 WYSDKEL
-2501 KTTYDFSAKVT
+2501 KTKYDFSAKVT
-2512 KSITLYA
+2512 KSFTLYA
-2519 AWTEKDNSINQIILT
+2519 KWTEKDNSINQIILT
-2534 IGEKAAQ
+2534 IGKKDAQ
-2541 VFGQIKTNDVV
+2541 VFGKSKTNDVA

-2565 FVAENLGADVSWD
+2565 FVAENLGAKVEWD
-2578 GDKELVTIQ
+2578 GEKELVTIT
-2587 GKNLKTSEDV
+2587 GKNLKTDENV

-2604 AEYAVVNG
+2604 AATAKVNG
-2612 ENVKLDSPAF
+2612 KEIKLDSPAF

-2636 EHLGASVEW
+2636 EELGASVEW
-2645 LENEQ
+2645 VEKDK
-2650 KVIITKNLLAEKNN
+2650 KVIITKPEIKKAETK

>member
-1 MVLVLCLT
+1 M
-9 LLPTAAFAEGEDVSI
+9 E
-24 SDGVIG
+24 
-30 GGETGEGGGIY
+30 
-41 VPPGGPTEGG
+41 
-51 GGTYIPGED
+51 
-60 TRTEIWCVSKPDS
+60 
-73 IGRSYDGTTD
+73 
-83 GSTIPID
+83 
-90 LTFTDGTNEIK
+90 
-101 LKEGTGFTAKKTF
+101 
-114 DSADAG
+114 
-120 WHTVTVEIELIG
+120 VTLIG
-132 DAAAKYKL
+132 NAATKYKL
-140 KAGEETFTIGGFIN
+140 KSGEEKFEIRGTIN
-154 KAYPKLNVS
+154 KAYPDLTVS
-163 LSRTTC
+163 LSETTC

-178 LSVSGAPEDAA
+178 LSVSGVQENAA
-189 VTYYYTQ
+189 VTYYYTP
-196 YESIAGDSEYEG
+196 YESIAGYSDYESSG
-208 SEAMPE
+208 DIPA
-214 IDENTAISSLDEEGN
+214 IDKNTAISSFDEEDN
-229 NTYYIYAKTGK
+229 NTYYVYAKTAA
-240 TKNYNEDISNVV
+240 TTNYTAGMSNIV

-259 AAASVIKAD
+259 TAASVTRAD

-273 TCESLPAALNAAQD
+273 TYKSLPAALNAAQD

-346 STDGNLTIADTSQ
+346 STDGNLTVTSSRSGGTAMVGRITTLKFVRGMLVIQ
-359 GGVPGTI
+359 GGW
-366 NDLNFVKGTLEIQSG
+366 
-381 QIGYEKS
+381 IGDYDGSK
-388 VTEGGGIAGQL
+388 L
-399 TCNGNSGSV
+399 TCNENSGAV

-413 RVLGLTVGE
+413 TVCNATVGM
-422 GASVTVSGGSQHA
+422 GATVTVSGGSMHQ
-435 GQWFN
+435 GEWVN
-440 DGTLNITGG
+440 NGTLNITGG
-449 MFGSVKF
+449 SFSGVTFNNNS
-456 YNRAGTVAISGGT
+456 GTIAISGGT
-469 FGAITNNDASTTIPL
+469 FSTLHNFDNDSSWIAP
-484 MSLLADGYAF
+484 MFLLAPGHAF
-494 YDNNDTL
+494 YKDNTV
-501 QDGSKRDFLQD
+501 QDGSVRYFLQD
-512 VTVKEHTHTMVNNKC
+512 VTVKEHTHTMVDNKC
-527 VCGYTCDH
+527 ACGYTCDH

-545 KDCGTQ
+545 KDCGML
-551 FAAGIGETYYTDVP
+551 FAAVIGETYYTDVK

-571 ADGQTVKLLA
+571 TDGQTVKLLA

-596 LDLDGHSLSGYS
+596 LDLNGHSLSGYG
-608 LNVGGLTTTSQV
+608 LNVGGLTATSQV
-620 RTGKLTVI
+620 RTGNLTVI
-628 DGSGGNGAVGVTV
+628 DSSGGNGAVGVTV

-677 SGLRLNNSITLGN
+677 SGLRLNNSITLSN
-690 LLPGGAGLA
+690 LLSQKAGLA
-699 YYRGDTQLTLEEAT
+699 YYRGDTQLTLEEAA

-719 VVKSCSHGGKNGFDN
+719 VVKSCAHGGKNGFDEN
-734 NSATCPYCNA
+734 ATACPYCNV
-744 PAVAETALNNG
+744 PAVAETGLNGG
-755 EGNCQQRRFA
+755 EGGRLRRRFA
-765 DLQTAIDADRDGGS
+765 NLQTALDADRDGGS
-779 EFTLLTDVTGD
+779 EFKLLTDVTGD
-790 YTIDGTQETGLN
+790 YTIDGTQDTGLD
-802 LNGHSIKGTV
+802 LNGHSINGTV
-812 TVKGIKGDYITTT
+812 DINAVAEGKNYTTT
-825 LSNTQNTTTASID
+825 LSNTKNTVTASIN
-838 KVIAFDGAELAGS
+838 KVVAHSGAKLAGS
-851 RYPAVIGTLTLA
+851 GFPAVIGELTLA
-863 EGATWK
+863 DTTQWK
-869 TILNDTA
+869 DILQQPTR
-876 LGYKVLSTDG
+876 LGFKVTNADG
-886 THKWYARDDVN
+886 TYQWYASDDVN
-897 GSQLNNVI
+897 GLQLNNVI
-905 INRLPITSKT
+905 INSLPITTKT
-915 LYLKVDGKNL
+915 LNLKVDGKNL
-925 TGNSPKAERGTTVQL
+925 TGNSPKVERGTTVQFF
-940 CASCNAKDVTVAF
+940 ASCNAKDVTVTF

-965 LSGNDVQY
+965 LTEPTYGSGKY
-973 TTVGTGTTKFYVA
+973 TKDYSFDAIG
-986 EYAFNDV
+986 E
-993 GSYTISFTAT
+993 YTIYFTAT

-1014 KLAVTK
+1014 KLTVTK
-1020 PNLSNAEITFPYG
+1020 PNLSNAEIMFPDG
-1033 NEAAFNYA
+1033 NEAAFNYVTA
-1041 TSTSVPT
+1041 TGVPT
-1048 FIVTYNGNTLE
+1048 FIVTCNGKKLE
-1059 KDVDYTIAGGDSFS
+1059 KGVDFTIAGGDSFS
-1073 GVGSRTLT
+1073 GVGSCTLT

-1086 NGNYTGRKTAEWT
+1086 NGDYTGSKSADWK
-1099 VRPLKVAV
+1099 VRPLKVAA
-1107 SVGDIV
+1107 SVGDII
-1113 KTYDGTTNLPAN
+1113 KTYDGTTDLSAN

-1138 GATLRL
+1138 GVTLPL

-1154 ARYDSADA
+1154 ACYDSADA
-1162 SQEEK
+1162 GEEEK
-1167 IISFTVK
+1167 TISFTIK

-1180 VFEDGKT
+1180 VFEDGTT
-1187 QKDFTLN
+1187 QKDVTLN
-1194 GAELDDKSFKINK
+1194 GSETDKTFKINK

-1218 GGLIVR
+1218 GGLIVK
-1224 NGVAHTYTYDVSQLL
+1224 NGVAHTYTYDVSKLL

-1266 DDGTVSIN
+1266 EDGTVSISE
-1274 PNGILTVP
+1274 NGMLTVP
-1282 VKMVNTEASEEIATV
+1282 VKAVNTVAPSEIAIV
-1297 KVKVIAQNYADFT
+1297 KVKVTMQNYSDIT
-1310 VTVTVRAK
+1310 IPVTVYAR
-1318 NKLVPTGEP
+1318 NRIVPTGEP
-1327 NLDKNEITYGEK
+1327 TLDKNEITYGEK

-1348 LRDDTNNVDVEGT
+1348 LRDKTNNVDVAGT
-1361 FAWNAPDTAPDA
+1361 FTWNAPDTAPDA

-1382 TPNDVM
+1382 TPNDVT
-1388 YAPATGTAT
+1388 YAPATGKVS
-1397 IKVNKATLVEGVDYE
+1397 IKVNKASLVEGVDYE
-1412 TPTAITGLV
+1412 APTAITGLV
-1421 YRVNDNTPQ
+1421 YKVNDNTPQ
-1430 ALHTSGRVIGTVGT
+1430 TLHTSGRVIGAVGT

-1455 AAVWSDVPLTSRD
+1455 AAVWSDAPLTSRD
-1468 AGEFAVCYKVFGDKN
+1468 AGEFAVYYKVFGDEN

-1535 ITADLTE
+1535 ITVDLTE

-1551 YESENVGGNLGTL
+1551 YESESVGGNLGTI
-1564 PVDATAVVKLS
+1564 PVSATAVIKLS

-1591 ACGCI
+1591 AYGCI
-1596 TPARIEGVDFH
+1596 TPTRIENVDFH
-1607 GYTHKVRY
+1607 GYTHKIRY

-1625 SCFGDVNRADYE
+1625 SYFGDVNRADYE

-1650 IRKINCDNIGITFAI
+1650 IRKISCDNTGITFAI
-1665 ADGLSTDD
+1665 ADGLSADD
-1673 IGKSYTIKVRIYTK
+1673 VGKSYTIKVRIYTK

-1730 GTATVNGSRI
+1730 GTATVDGSRI

-1764 FTPAH
+1764 FSPTY
-1769 PDYYYGAEKAV
+1769 PDYYYGAEKPV
-1780 HVTVMHREIG
+1780 HVTVTPREIG

-1816 YKYDENNALG
+1816 YKYDENKALG

-1834 LTYPEDATNVGKK
+1834 LTYSEDATNIGKK

-1864 YEITPSAQTPFIDL
+1864 YEITPSTQTPLIDL

-1943 FSIAKADSMIDTEPA
+1943 FSIAKADSVIDTEPA
-1958 ANSFTYDALSHG
+1958 SNSFTYDALSHG
-1970 LLIEGEA
+1970 LLIEGKA
-1977 TGGSFE
+1977 TGGSFK

-1992 RDIPMAKDAGEYTVW
+1992 RDIPKVKDAGEYTVW
-2007 YRVIGDSNHN
+2007 YKVAGDSNHN
-2017 DIGEKSVK
+2017 DTGEKSVK
-2025 VTIEHKDIA
+2025 VTIERKDIA

-2044 TYNTKEQVQTVFHVK
+2044 TYNTKEQVQTVFHAK

-2066 YDIENNRAT
+2066 YNVENNRAT
-2075 SAGTYKLKVIGTGN
+2075 NAGTYKLKVIGTGN

-2106 ASVTVGGE
+2106 ASVTAGGE
-2114 YVYNGKDIEP
+2114 YIYNGKDIEP
-2124 TDITVRDGEDIIHDT
+2124 ADITVRDGEDIIPDT

-2150 AGTAR
+2150 AGTAK
-2155 VMITNVEGGNYIVNG
+2155 VAITNAEGGNYIVNG
-2170 TGEFEISRAN
+2170 TGEFEIKKAN
-2180 ITVKPKN
+2180 ITVKPKD
-2187 ISKVYGSAP
+2187 IFKIYGAAP
-2196 EFKLESDSGLITE
+2196 EFKLESDSDLITE
-2209 KELAAFASTATFRS
+2209 EELAAFASSAKFTS
-2223 EGAEKT
+2223 EGTAKT
-2229 ADVIDGGYEITA
+2229 AKVIDGGYEITA
-2241 ELTENETDNLILT
+2241 VLAENETHNLILT
-2254 LSGTGILTVVPQ
+2254 LSGTGILTVVPK

-2289 YDGFIDGEDESVLG
+2289 YDGFIDGEDESVLDG
-2303 GTLVLKYNDDINE
+2303 ALVLKYNDDINE

-2340 FVPGNVTIAKIPVNA
+2340 FISGNVTIAKIPVNA

-2360 RRSYLDVV
+2360 IRSYLNVV
-2368 FDKSLEGLETGNFI
+2368 FDKSLEGLLNENFI
-2382 INDSEGNTVTVTDIT
+2382 VKDSEGNTVTVNNVT

-2534 IGEKAAQ
+2534 IGKKDAQ
-2541 VFGQIKTNDVV
+2541 VFGQIKTNDVA

-2565 FVAENLGADVSWD
+2565 FVAENLGAKVEWD
-2578 GDKELVTIQ
+2578 GEKELVTIT
-2587 GKNLKTSEDV
+2587 GKNLKTDENV

-2604 AEYAVVNG
+2604 AATAKVNG
-2612 ENVKLDSPAF
+2612 KEIKLDSPAF
-2622 IENDRTYTP
+2622 IENDRTYAP

-2636 EHLGASVEW
+2636 ENLGASVEW
-2645 LENEQ
+2645 VEKEQ
-2650 KVIITKNLLAEKNN
+2650 KVIITKPEIKKAETK

>member
-1 MVLVLCLT
+1 MSKRILSLFMALVLCLSM
-9 LLPTAAFAEGEDVSI
+9 LPTAVLAEEAGVAQGAAEQSVTDTPVAKVGDTEYETLGEILENMEAVEITLLNDVDEGELIVYATTTIHMAGHSITGDVSVNLTESGESLTLENGTVDGTVTVDGGVLNMTAPSDAEAAITKGLNVVSGSAYVSGAQIGVKTSLSFGGDELTI
-24 SDGVIG
+24 SGFDRAVSLVGDPIIG
-30 GGETGEGGGIY
+30 GSATIY
-41 VPPGGPTEGG
+41 GATDVDGDATLPTEYVDGTYMIYGTVAKKISTKQG
-51 GGTYIPGED
+51 GGTTPEPTPVTLEMAPESKTVNAGETAEFTVTYNGTDALKAYIQKNAQDD
-60 TRTEIWCVSKPDS
+60 TIDAV
-73 IGRSYDGTTD
+73 YD
-83 GSTIPID
+83 
-90 LTFTDGTNEIK
+90 TN
-101 LKEGTGFTAKKTF
+101 TG
-114 DSADAG
+114 
-120 WHTVTVEIELIG
+120 TVTVTTTEETEAGI
-132 DAAAKYKL
+132 YKL
-140 KAGEETFTIGGFIN
+140 FVHETNDTAVNASADI
-154 KAYPKLNVS
+154 
-163 LSRTTC
+163 
-169 TVGEKILPL
+169 TVKN
-178 LSVSGAPEDAA
+178 A
-189 VTYYYTQ
+189 VAKDSDGKYYGDIKTAV
-196 YESIAGDSEYEG
+196 ESA
-208 SEAMPE
+208 
-214 IDENTAISSLDEEGN
+214 
-229 NTYYIYAKTGK
+229 
-240 TKNYNEDISNVV
+240 
-252 ELTVTEP
+252 
-259 AAASVIKAD
+259 AD
-268 GTDGG
+268 GSAITVIAKDNQL
-273 TCESLPAALNAAQD
+273 SLPDDIYVAQAD
-287 GDTVKLLA
+287 KG
-295 NHTTNWSDVE
+295 
-305 AGEYS
+305 
-310 TLAVIKKTLT
+310 IT
-320 LDLNGRTVD
+320 LDLNGRS
-329 YLEVGEV
+329 L
-336 VPDEEGGILE
+336 GGYPI
-346 STDGNLTIADTSQ
+346 
-359 GGVPGTI
+359 
-366 NDLNFVKGTLEIQSG
+366 
-381 QIGYEKS
+381 
-388 VTEGGGIAGQL
+388 
-399 TCNGNSGSV
+399 
-408 TISGG
+408 
-413 RVLGLTVGE
+413 
-422 GASVTVSGGSQHA
+422 
-435 GQWFN
+435 
-440 DGTLNITGG
+440 
-449 MFGSVKF
+449 
-456 YNRAGTVAISGGT
+456 
-469 FGAITNNDASTTIPL
+469 
-484 MSLLADGYAF
+484 
-494 YDNNDTL
+494 
-501 QDGSKRDFLQD
+501 
-512 VTVKEHTHTMVNNKC
+512 
-527 VCGYTCDH
+527 
-535 SNGFTDEGKC
+535 
-545 KDCGTQ
+545 
-551 FAAGIGETYYTDVP
+551 
-565 SALDAA
+565 
-571 ADGQTVKLLA
+571 
-581 NEMLPDGIYV
+581 
-591 SKTLT
+591 
-596 LDLDGHSLSGYS
+596 
-608 LNVGGLTTTSQV
+608 NVGGITVTSKP
-620 RTGKLTVI
+620 RPGKLTVI
-628 DGSGGNGAVGVTV
+628 DSSGGNGAVGVTV
-641 RDGGTLVFDPK
+641 RNGGTLVFKPG

-677 SGLRLNNSITLGN
+677 NGLRLNNGITLDN

-699 YYRGDTQLTLEEAT
+699 YYRGDTQLTLEEAA

-719 VVKSCSHGGKNGFDN
+719 VVKSCSHGGKNGFDY
-734 NSATCPYCNA
+734 NSTTCPYCNA

-755 EGNCQQRRFA
+755 EGGLLWRRFA
-765 DLQTAIDADRDGGS
+765 NLQTAIDADRDGGS

-825 LSNTQNTTTASID
+825 LSNTQNSATASID

-851 RYPAVIGTLTLA
+851 GYPAVIGTLTLA

-940 CASCNAKDVTVAF
+940 CAGCNAKDVTVAF

-1003 KDGYSVTSSHK
+1003 KDGYTVTSIPK
-1014 KLAVTK
+1014 KLTVTK
-1020 PNLSNAEITFPYG
+1020 LDLSNADITFPDG

-1041 TSTSVPT
+1041 TSTGVPT

-1107 SVGDIV
+1107 SVGDII
-1113 KTYDGTTNLPAN
+1113 KTYDGTTDLSAN

-1144 AKSTDYEVLN
+1144 AKGTDYEVLN

-1162 SQEEK
+1162 GQEEK

-1256 SIGSVDNGYI
+1256 SIGSVDKGYI

-1310 VTVTVRAK
+1310 VTVTVHAK

-1650 IRKINCDNIGITFAI
+1650 IRKINCDNTGITFAI

-1943 FSIAKADSMIDTEPA
+1943 FSIAKADSVIDTEPA

-2075 SAGTYKLKVIGTGN
+2075 NAGTYKLKVIGTGN

-2124 TDITVRDGEDIIHDT
+2124 TDITVRDGEDIIPDT

-2340 FVPGNVTIAKIPVNA
+2340 FISGNVTIAKIPVNA

-2565 FVAENLGADVSWD
+2565 FVAENLGAKVEWD

-2622 IENDRTYTP
+2622 IENDRTYMP

>member
-1 MVLVLCLT
+1 MSKRILSLFMALVLCLST
-9 LLPTAAFAEGEDVSI
+9 LPTAVLAEEAGVAQGTAEQSVTGTPVAKVGDTEYETLGEILENMEAVEITLLNDVDEGELIVYATTTIHMAGHSITGDVSVKLTESGESLTLENGTVDGTVTVDGGVLNMTAPSNAEAAITKGLNVVSGSAYVSGAQIGVKTSLSFDGDELTI
-24 SDGVIG
+24 SGFDRAVSLVGDPNIG
-30 GGETGEGGGIY
+30 GSATIY
-41 VPPGGPTEGG
+41 GATDVDGDATLPTEYVVDTYMIYSTVAKKISTKQG
-51 GGTYIPGED
+51 GGTTPEPTPVTLEMAPESKTVNAGETAEFTVTYNGTDALKAYIQKNAQDD
-60 TRTEIWCVSKPDS
+60 TIDAVYDTNTGTVTVTTTEETEAGIYKLFVHETNDTAVNASADITVKNAVAKDS
-73 IGRSYDGTTD
+73 DGKYYGDIKTAVESAAD
-83 GSTIPID
+83 GSTITVI
-90 LTFTDGTNEIK
+90 
-101 LKEGTGFTAKKTF
+101 AK
-114 DSADAG
+114 DNQ
-120 WHTVTVEIELIG
+120 L
-132 DAAAKYKL
+132 
-140 KAGEETFTIGGFIN
+140 
-154 KAYPKLNVS
+154 
-163 LSRTTC
+163 
-169 TVGEKILPL
+169 
-178 LSVSGAPEDAA
+178 
-189 VTYYYTQ
+189 
-196 YESIAGDSEYEG
+196 
-208 SEAMPE
+208 
-214 IDENTAISSLDEEGN
+214 
-229 NTYYIYAKTGK
+229 
-240 TKNYNEDISNVV
+240 
-252 ELTVTEP
+252 
-259 AAASVIKAD
+259 
-268 GTDGG
+268 
-273 TCESLPAALNAAQD
+273 SLPDDIYVAQAD
-287 GDTVKLLA
+287 KG
-295 NHTTNWSDVE
+295 
-305 AGEYS
+305 
-310 TLAVIKKTLT
+310 IT
-320 LDLNGRTVD
+320 LDLNGRS
-329 YLEVGEV
+329 L
-336 VPDEEGGILE
+336 GGYPI
-346 STDGNLTIADTSQ
+346 
-359 GGVPGTI
+359 
-366 NDLNFVKGTLEIQSG
+366 
-381 QIGYEKS
+381 
-388 VTEGGGIAGQL
+388 
-399 TCNGNSGSV
+399 
-408 TISGG
+408 
-413 RVLGLTVGE
+413 
-422 GASVTVSGGSQHA
+422 
-435 GQWFN
+435 
-440 DGTLNITGG
+440 
-449 MFGSVKF
+449 
-456 YNRAGTVAISGGT
+456 
-469 FGAITNNDASTTIPL
+469 
-484 MSLLADGYAF
+484 
-494 YDNNDTL
+494 
-501 QDGSKRDFLQD
+501 
-512 VTVKEHTHTMVNNKC
+512 
-527 VCGYTCDH
+527 
-535 SNGFTDEGKC
+535 
-545 KDCGTQ
+545 
-551 FAAGIGETYYTDVP
+551 
-565 SALDAA
+565 
-571 ADGQTVKLLA
+571 
-581 NEMLPDGIYV
+581 
-591 SKTLT
+591 
-596 LDLDGHSLSGYS
+596 
-608 LNVGGLTTTSQV
+608 NVGGITVTSKP
-620 RTGKLTVI
+620 RPGKLTVI
-628 DGSGGNGAVGVTV
+628 DGSGGNGAVGVSV
-641 RDGGTLVFDPK
+641 RAGGTLVFNPE
-652 NDSTTLLQLEVW
+652 NDSSTLLQLEVW
-664 GGTVELYGGKISR
+664 GGIVELHGGKILR

-690 LLPGGAGLA
+690 LLPQKAGLA
-699 YYRGDTQLTLEEAT
+699 YYRGDTQLTLEEAA

-719 VVKSCSHGGKNGFDN
+719 VVKSCTHGGKNGFDEN
-734 NSATCPYCNA
+734 ATACPYCNV

-755 EGNCQQRRFA
+755 EGGRLWRRFA
-765 DLQTAIDADRDGGS
+765 NLQTAIDADRDGGS
-779 EFTLLTDVTGD
+779 ELKLLTDVTGD
-790 YTIDGTQETGLN
+790 YTIDGTQDTGLD

-838 KVIAFDGAELAGS
+838 KVVAFDGAELAGS
-851 RYPAVIGTLTLA
+851 GYPAVIGELTLA
-863 EGATWK
+863 EGATWNN
-869 TILNDTA
+869 ILNDTA
-876 LGYKVLSTDG
+876 LGYKVLNADG
-886 THKWYARDDVN
+886 TYKWYAPNDVK

-915 LYLKVDGKNL
+915 LFLKVDGKNL
-925 TGNSPKAERGTTVQL
+925 TGSSPKAERGTTVQL
-940 CASCNAKDVTVAF
+940 CASCNAKDVTVTF

-965 LSGNDVQY
+965 LTEPSYAGGKY
-973 TTVGTGTTKFYVA
+973 TKDYSFDTIG
-986 EYAFNDV
+986 E
-993 GSYTISFTAT
+993 YTIYFTAT
-1003 KDGYSVTSSHK
+1003 KDGYTVQSSHK
-1014 KLAVTK
+1014 KLTVTK
-1020 PNLSNAEITFPYG
+1020 PNLSNAEITFPDG
-1033 NEAAFNYA
+1033 NEAAFNYVTA
-1041 TSTSVPT
+1041 TGVPT
-1048 FIVTYNGNTLE
+1048 FIVTCNGKKLE
-1059 KDVDYTIAGGDSFS
+1059 KGVDFTIAGGDSFS
-1073 GVGSRTLT
+1073 GVGSCTLT

-1086 NGNYTGRKTAEWT
+1086 NGDYAGSKSADWK

-1107 SVGDIV
+1107 SVGDII
-1113 KTYDGTTNLPAN
+1113 KTYDGTTDLSAN

-1154 ARYDSADA
+1154 AHYDSADA
-1162 SQEEK
+1162 GEEEK
-1167 IISFTVK
+1167 TISFTIK

-1180 VFEDGKT
+1180 VFEDGTT
-1187 QKDFTLN
+1187 QKDVTLN
-1194 GAELDDKSFKINK
+1194 GSETDKTFKINK
-1207 AALPTGYEPDN
+1207 AALPMGYEPDN
-1218 GGLIVR
+1218 GGLIIK
-1224 NGVAHTYTYDVSQLL
+1224 NGVAHTYTYDVSKLL

-1266 DDGTVSIN
+1266 EDGTVSISE
-1274 PNGILTVP
+1274 NGMLTVP
-1282 VKMVNTEASEEIATV
+1282 VKAVNTVAPSEIAIV
-1297 KVKVIAQNYADFT
+1297 KVKVTMQNYSDIT
-1310 VTVTVRAK
+1310 IPVTVYAR
-1318 NKLVPTGEP
+1318 NRIVPTGEP
-1327 NLDKNEITYGEK
+1327 TLDKNEITYGEK

-1348 LRDDTNNVDVEGT
+1348 LRDETNNVDVAGT
-1361 FAWNAPDTAPDA
+1361 FTWNAPDTAPDA

-1388 YAPATGTAT
+1388 YAPATGKVS
-1397 IKVNKATLVEGVDYE
+1397 IKVNKASLVEGVDYE
-1412 TPTAITGLV
+1412 TPTAVTGLV
-1421 YRVNDNTPQ
+1421 YKVNDNTPQ
-1430 ALHTSGRVIGTVGT
+1430 TLHTSGRVIGTVGT

-1455 AAVWSDVPLTSRD
+1455 AAVWSDAPLTSRD
-1468 AGEFAVCYKVFGDKN
+1468 AGEFAVYYKVFGDEN

-1596 TPARIEGVDFH
+1596 TPARIEGIDFH

-1650 IRKINCDNIGITFAI
+1650 IRKINCDNTGITFAI

-1943 FSIAKADSMIDTEPA
+1943 FSIAKADSVIDTEPA

-2075 SAGTYKLKVIGTGN
+2075 NAGTYKLKVIGTGN

-2124 TDITVRDGEDIIHDT
+2124 TDITVRDGEDIIPDT

-2303 GTLVLKYNDDINE
+2303 GTLVLKYNDEINE
-2316 TATVGLHENATTA
+2316 TATAGLHENATTA
-2329 SGLTSKNYAIE
+2329 SGLTAKNYAIE

-2355 SAGTA
+2355 SAGMA

-2368 FDKSLEGLETGNFI
+2368 FDKSLEGLATGNFI
-2382 INDSEGNTVTVTDIT
+2382 VKDSEGNTVTVTNIT

-2444 RTSSRGGGTT
+2444 RTSSGGGGTT

-2461 TNGGSKISSERVN
+2461 SNGGSKVSNQTVT
-2474 RNGTL
+2474 RNSVMK
-2479 TEPTAPTK
+2479 EPTAPTK
-2487 EGFDFAG
+2487 ENFDFDG
-2494 WYTDQEL
+2494 WYSDKEL
-2501 KTTYDFSAKVT
+2501 KTKYDFSAKVT
-2512 KSITLYA
+2512 KSFTLYA
-2519 AWTEKDNSINQIILT
+2519 KWTEKDNSINQIILT
-2534 IGEKAAQ
+2534 IGEKVAQ

-2578 GDKELVTIQ
+2578 GEKELVTIT
-2587 GKNLKTSEDV
+2587 GKNLKTDENV

-2604 AEYAVVNG
+2604 AATVKVNG
-2612 ENVKLDSPAF
+2612 KEIKLDSPAF

-2645 LENEQ
+2645 NEKEQ
-2650 KVIITKNLLAEKNN
+2650 QVIITKILSAEK